1 MANAMMPVPGTNTTQ
16 EAPVAPVAVEVGAAV
31 RSSQGKDLLS
41 SLNLRGLRVLKFGG
55 SSVATPD
62 RIRDAGRIVLNTA
75 NDNPVVVVVSAFQG
89 VTNALLD
96 CATRAERRDAEY
108 VRVYDEI
115 AARHH
120 AAIDSLLGGDQGDA
134 TRVLVDEGLRELRDA
149 LHGIC
154 LLGHCPPAAL
164 DVAASFGERLSAV
177 VVAAFLNRF
186 RGARFV
192 DARQFVTT
200 DAQFTRANVN
210 MPKTTRAARE
220 FFSAFWRASSRSI
233 PVVTGFIGSSEDG
246 RTTTI
251 GRNGSDYTAAI
262 IGAALGASTI
272 EIWTDVDGVLSA
284 DPKAVSSAFV
294 LSQMTYEEAME
305 MSCFGAKVL
314 HADAIGPAVA
324 KSIPIVIKNSF
335 NPSAPGTLI
344 SRKPT
349 NGYRLAKGISS
360 VCDLTLLTLRGRG
373 KIGVRGTAERL
384 FRALASRGVD
394 VVLSSQAS
402 SERTICLAVNTS
414 DAATAAQTVA
424 EEFRLEFQHGL
435 ITLDQKPNQAIIAV
449 VGEGMKGRPDVAGK
463 LFGALGRHNINIS
476 AIAQGASERNISCVV
491 DASQRSRALNVIHQG
506 FFERRKSLALVV
518 VGVGNIGGA
527 LLRQLCERRAYL
539 LEQGFDAKV
548 IAVANTKR
556 FVVNRD
562 GIDLGGW
569 RAALD
574 ASARRMD
581 PRALAH
587 EIAGLELANAALIDC
602 TAASSIVDAY
612 PEFIKA
618 NLHIITPNKR
628 ANVLPWR
635 RYTALRELLAAHQKY
650 FLYETN
656 VGAGLPII
664 STLRD
669 LIASGDEITKVEG
682 IFSGTLSYLFNT
694 FDGTTPFSALVRDAH
709 RMGYTEPDP
718 REDLSGRDVAR
729 KLLIL
734 ARQTGVKME
743 LDDVRVDSLVPRCL
757 TDGPFSPQFFSAY
770 AAHDAEMGQRLQR
783 ARARGAVLRYVGTL
797 ERGRARAEI
806 REFPRDHSF
815 AATRG
820 SDNIIAFTTNR
831 YGRTPLIVQGPGAGA
846 DVTAMGVFSDI
857 FKLLHYLPQ

>member
-1 MANAMMPVPGTNTTQ
+1 M
-16 EAPVAPVAVEVGAAV
+16 
-31 RSSQGKDLLS
+31 
-41 SLNLRGLRVLKFGG
+41 RVLKFGG
-55 SSVATPD
+55 SSLATPD
-62 RIRDAGRIVLNTA
+62 RIRDVGRIVRNTVNGSPA
-75 NDNPVVVVVSAFQG
+75 VIVVSAFQG
-89 VTNALLD
+89 VTNQLLE
-96 CATRAERRDAEY
+96 CARLAERRDPEHEQA
-108 VRVYDEI
+108 YDTI
-115 AARHH
+115 AARHRS
-120 AAIDSLLGGDQGDA
+120 AVDNLLGRHQGRRIRA
-134 TRVLVDEGLRELRDA
+134 LVDEQLGELRDA
-149 LHGIC
+149 LHGIR
-154 LLGHCPPAAL
+154 LLGQCPPAAL
-164 DVAASFGERLSAV
+164 DVAASFGERLSALIV
-177 VVAAFLNRF
+177 SGYLNRF
-186 RGARFV
+186 RRTRFV
-192 DARQFVTT
+192 DARQFLTT
-200 DAQFTRANVN
+200 DAQFTRANVIFQ
-210 MPKTTRAARE
+210 KTNRAARE
-220 FFSAFWRASSRSI
+220 YFSMFWQHSRRPV
-233 PVVTGFIGSSEDG
+233 PVVTGFIGSTEDG

-324 KSIPIVIKNSF
+324 KSITIVIKNSF

-360 VCDLTLLTLRGRG
+360 VGDLTLLTLRGRSMN
-373 KIGVRGTAERL
+373 GVCGTAERL
-384 FRALASRGVD
+384 FRALASHGVK
-394 VVLSSQAS
+394 VILSAQAS
-402 SERTICLAVNTS
+402 SEHTICLAVNTS

-569 RAALD
+569 REALD

-635 RYTALRELLAAHQKY
+635 RYTALRELLAAHQKH
-650 FLYETN
+650 FLFETN
-656 VGAGLPII
+656 AGAGLPVM

-669 LIASGDEITKVEG
+669 LIASGDVITKVEG
-682 IFSGTLSYLFNT
+682 VFSGTLSYLFNT
-694 FDGTTPFSALVRDAH
+694 FDGTAPFSALVRDAH

-718 REDLSGRDVAR
+718 REDLSGQDVAR

-734 ARQTGVKME
+734 ARQTGLRME
-743 LDDVRVDSLVPRCL
+743 LHDVCVDSLVPRCL
-757 TDGPFSPQFFSAY
+757 TDGPFSPQFFATY
-770 AAHDAEMGQRLQR
+770 AAHDAEMRERLQR
-783 ARARGAVLRYVGTL
+783 AQARGAVLRYVGTL

-806 REFPRDHSF
+806 RELPRDHSF
-815 AATRG
+815 AATKG

-857 FKLLHYLPQ
+857 FKLLHYLPE